1 MAITAIAVWPP
12 LAVMVVPSSGSRAM
26 SKAGPPLPTFSPM
39 NSIGASSRSPSPI
52 TTVPSISSPFSDWRM
67 AFTAAWS
74 AAFSSPR
81 PIRRDAAS
89 AAASVTRTV
98 SRARLR
104 SIELEGELEDDLACG
119 IGTSYGW
126 GLEIDNADQPR
137 LFHHDCQL
145 GDAGERPLDLGFL
158 RVVRHDDHR
167 HRLALPLGAAALD
180 HRFHRNV
187 LEIGR
192 AHVGTPVT
200 NAHLVCRLHL
210 A

>member
-1 MAITAIAVWPP
+1 
-12 LAVMVVPSSGSRAM
+12 
-26 SKAGPPLPTFSPM
+26 
-39 NSIGASSRSPSPI
+39 
-52 TTVPSISSPFSDWRM
+52 M

-158 RVVRHDDHR
+158 RVVRHDDHQ
-167 HRLALPLGAAALD
+167 
-180 HRFHRNV
+180 
-187 LEIGR
+187 IGSASCR
-192 AHVGTPVT
+192 ER
-200 NAHLVCRLHL
+200 VCQYV
-210 A
+210 